1 MNATINVNEAIRRL
15 EEMKA
20 QWSGKKA
27 EPSAEAKKQ
36 AAAYNAAF
44 WETMHTGMP
53 QNGLKVG
60 SDGAGGYLVPDT
72 YEEELV
78 QALTEKNVIRQIAKT
93 IPTTHRMQIPVAN
106 GAGCA
111 DWFREGEGL
120 NFNEASFGEVILD
133 AYKLSTSI
141 LASDE
146 MLEDGAINLEEHI
159 RGFFAERIGEAEE
172 DAFIRGNGKGKP
184 LGLIYQAPM
193 GAISELEGDI
203 TLDDILNLEY
213 SVKQAYRDNAVWLM
227 SEDAYHKLRRI
238 PHYDGRPLWNTNL
251 QEGEPEYLFGH
262 RIYICKSMDDVAP
275 GSIPVMFGDFRF
287 FWIGDRGKRVIKRL
301 VERYADRGQVAF
313 ITTERVDAK
322 LVLPDAIKMLKISG
336 TPVAESEE

>member
-1 MNATINVNEAIRRL
+1 MSKVRSADEAIRRL
-15 EEMKA
+15 EEMEA

-27 EPSAEAKKQ
+27 DPSAEAKKQ

-44 WETMHTGMP
+44 WEHMHTGMP
-53 QNGLKVG
+53 QNGLKAG

-72 YEEELV
+72 YDTELV
-78 QALTEKNVIRQIAKT
+78 QALAEKNVIRQIAKA
-93 IPTTHRMQIPVAN
+93 IPTTQRMHIPVAN
-106 GAGCA
+106 GIGDAA
-111 DWFREGEGL
+111 WIREGEPWGI
-120 NFNEASFGEVILD
+120 NEADFGEVVLD
-133 AYKLSTSI
+133 AYKLATSI
-141 LASDE
+141 RVSDE
-146 MLEDGAINLEEHI
+146 MLEDGGVDIEEYI
-159 RGFFAERIGEAEE
+159 RKIYAERIGEAEE
-172 DAFIRGNGKGKP
+172 EAFVRGNGKGKP

-203 TLDDILNLEY
+203 TLNDILNLEY

-238 PHYDGRPLWNTNL
+238 PHYDGRPLWNPNL
-251 QEGEPEYLFGH
+251 KEGEPEYLFGH
-262 RIYICKSMDDVAP
+262 RICICKSMDDVAP

-322 LVLPDAIKMLKISG
+322 LILPDAVKMLKVSG
-336 TPVAESEE
+336 TPAAETEE

>member
-1 MNATINVNEAIRRL
+1 MSKVRSADEAIRCL
-15 EEMKA
+15 EEMEA

-27 EPSAEAKKQ
+27 DPSAEAKKQ

-53 QNGLKVG
+53 QNGLKAG

-72 YEEELV
+72 YDTELV
-78 QALTEKNVIRQIAKT
+78 QALAEKNVIRQIAKA
-93 IPTTHRMQIPVAN
+93 IPTTQRMHIPVAN
-106 GAGCA
+106 GIGDAA
-111 DWFREGEGL
+111 WIREGEPWGI
-120 NFNEASFGEVILD
+120 NEADFGEVVLD
-133 AYKLSTSI
+133 AYKLATSI
-141 LASDE
+141 RVLDE
-146 MLEDGAINLEEHI
+146 MLKDGGVDIEEYI
-159 RGFFAERIGEAEE
+159 RKIYAERIGEAEE
-172 DAFIRGNGKGKP
+172 EAFIRGNGKGKP

-238 PHYDGRPLWNTNL
+238 PHYDGRPLWNPNL
-251 QEGEPEYLFGH
+251 KEGEPEYLFGH

-275 GSIPVMFGDFRF
+275 GSIPVMFGDFIF

-322 LVLPDAIKMLKISG
+322 LVMPDAVKYLKING
-336 TPVAESEE
+336 KAQAAAEE